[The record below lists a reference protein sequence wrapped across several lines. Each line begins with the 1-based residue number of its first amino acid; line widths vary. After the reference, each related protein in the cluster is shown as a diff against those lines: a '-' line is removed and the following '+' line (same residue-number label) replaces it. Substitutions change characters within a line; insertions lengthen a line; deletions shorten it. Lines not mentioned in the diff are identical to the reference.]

1 MTLPDEGGPTAA
13 HPGPGSA
20 SGLGSGPHP
29 NSRSWAHRLA
39 RYAVGGSA
47 CAATIV
53 LLVNQSWYRGAE
65 AAMAGAAVSR
75 WLGYPVIVARGQQT
89 VFFAFHGTGIAHMLG
104 LQVTLGCSSALLL
117 TPVLL
122 VAGLLLCVGHAP
134 AARILLAALLA
145 AGIVVCVNVL
155 RLVMIALMVD
165 WWGAAT
171 GFGWGHTLFGS
182 VLTLAGMS
190 AALAAFVL
198 VLSRG
203 GRVRAA

>member
-1 MTLPDEGGPTAA
+1 VTAPDAAVRPVSPARWWARRTL
-13 HPGPGSA
+13 
-20 SGLGSGPHP
+20 
-29 NSRSWAHRLA
+29 

-47 CAATIV
+47 CASAIV
-53 LLVNQSWYRGAE
+53 LLANQGWYRGAE

-89 VFFAFHGTGIAHMLG
+89 MFFAFHGTGIAHMLG

-117 TPVLL
+117 MPVLL
-122 VAGLLLCVGHAP
+122 VTGLLLCVGQTP
-134 AARILLAALLA
+134 ATRILLAALLA

-155 RLVMIALMVD
+155 RLVLIALLVD

>member
-1 MTLPDEGGPTAA
+1 MTAA
-13 HPGPGSA
+13 DFPGAPV
-20 SGLGSGPHP
+20 
-29 NSRSWAHRLA
+29 SRARRLTRRTT
-39 RYAVGGSA
+39 RYLVGGSA
-47 CAATIV
+47 CAAAIV
-53 LLVNQSWYRGAE
+53 LLANQGWYRGAE

-89 VFFAFHGTGIAHMLG
+89 MFFAFHGTGIAHMLG

-117 TPVLL
+117 MPVLL
-122 VAGLLLCVGHAP
+122 VTGLLLCVGQTP